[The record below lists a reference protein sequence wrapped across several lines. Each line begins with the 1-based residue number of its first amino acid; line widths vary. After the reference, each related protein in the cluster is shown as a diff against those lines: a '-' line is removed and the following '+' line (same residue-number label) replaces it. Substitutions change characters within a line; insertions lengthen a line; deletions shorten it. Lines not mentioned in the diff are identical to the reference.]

1 MIIHICRLWQS
12 KYDFYEINL
21 SDYWMNS
28 WIQLP
33 LTLFLPNVTIR
44 FRIFVCFFFV
54 AKYEIS
60 LKIWDFNYNSLAAF
74 NRIFQRKSYNR
85 IHYYG
90 SADENDSSNESNPD
104 SVTNNAEGFEA
115 VSTNLNSDELAGDL
129 LDFTKTILEA
139 DANLH
144 SEVQFSSVIS

>member
-74 NRIFQRKSYNR
+74 NRIF
-85 IHYYG
+85 
-90 SADENDSSNESNPD
+90 
-104 SVTNNAEGFEA
+104 
-115 VSTNLNSDELAGDL
+115 
-129 LDFTKTILEA
+129 
-139 DANLH
+139 
-144 SEVQFSSVIS
+144 